1 MSFSKE
7 FNHFVWDDIS
17 MSIYAK
23 TARDVERALNKE
35 KLDLEDFKALVS
47 PAAEPYL
54 ELMAQKSYTITRKRF
69 GNTISLFILCICL
82 TYVPMTVLI
91 VASQCRTA

>member
-23 TARDVERALNKE
+23 TARDVERALTKE
-35 KLDLEDFKALVS
+35 KPDLEDFKALVS
-47 PAAEPYL
+47 PAAEPSRIDGSKVVCHY
-54 ELMAQKSYTITRKRF
+54 
-69 GNTISLFILCICL
+69 
-82 TYVPMTVLI
+82 P
-91 VASQCRTA
+91 